1 MKQSLLRSPF
11 TFSLQNSR
19 DEFLT
24 PFSSIFDE
32 FLETNFSQFK
42 QDCGI
47 QFSKM
52 TYPKVDIEDLENGVI
67 ITAEIAGWDPKDI
80 SVEVENSILSI
91 SGKNSLELEK
101 DGKKYLLKELKRSS
115 FRRTFTLSNKLNLD
129 SIDATFDKGLLNIMI
144 SKKEKEIPKETKI
157 QIQIK

>member
-1 MKQSLLRSPF
+1 MKTLLRSPF

-129 SIDATFDKGLLNIMI
+129 SIDATFDKGLLNITI
-144 SKKEKEIPKETKI
+144 SKKEKEMAKETKI